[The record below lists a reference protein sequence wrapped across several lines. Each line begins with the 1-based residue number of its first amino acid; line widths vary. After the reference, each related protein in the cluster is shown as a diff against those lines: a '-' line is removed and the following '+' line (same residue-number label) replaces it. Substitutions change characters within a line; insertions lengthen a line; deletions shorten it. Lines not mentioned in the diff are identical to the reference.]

1 MPLRVNL
8 SRGATALGNPSYINY
23 GRVYTV
29 HTNVKV
35 KDVGELDSESK
46 KHLRVYYNQIHTLP
60 EDEFDVTGLSKNPG
74 VSAIDLAGVGGAIA
88 GSQFYGYPMP
98 QTTTGGLDGSSTPS
112 NYDTLRTSDRTSI
125 HSQYSGPSFTA
136 PLTYQ
141 TSGQAMYATI
151 PPYHQLTQRY
161 SVPSTYDLD
170 RTMSS
175 KEYAPVDW
183 RHSQNPTT
191 MPNTSMYAS
200 PTGDYTGQD
209 SQSLQRGPT
218 ATFSYSLGALTADS
232 DFLSRPGANREFHM
246 SNVIPTDQ
254 HPNWNSI
261 QTPSS
266 SRLNPGNIDPLHT
279 ESRYENEIIHLPSL
293 EEAQEGRAQRRQ
305 GSSGRTHASR
315 DIDDREK
322 HKHRTRR

>member
-1 MPLRVNL
+1 
-8 SRGATALGNPSYINY
+8 
-23 GRVYTV
+23 
-29 HTNVKV
+29 
-35 KDVGELDSESK
+35 
-46 KHLRVYYNQIHTLP
+46 
-60 EDEFDVTGLSKNPG
+60 
-74 VSAIDLAGVGGAIA
+74 
-88 GSQFYGYPMP
+88 
-98 QTTTGGLDGSSTPS
+98 
-112 NYDTLRTSDRTSI
+112 
-125 HSQYSGPSFTA
+125 
-136 PLTYQ
+136 
-141 TSGQAMYATI
+141 
-151 PPYHQLTQRY
+151 
-161 SVPSTYDLD
+161 
-170 RTMSS
+170 
-175 KEYAPVDW
+175 
-183 RHSQNPTT
+183 
-191 MPNTSMYAS
+191 
-200 PTGDYTGQD
+200 
-209 SQSLQRGPT
+209 LQRGPT